1 MTLPL
6 DEWPYLPTLV
16 RLALALAIGLF
27 VGVERERRG
36 KDSGLRTFGF
46 AALLGGLGGLL
57 GEHYALLSLSLLGV
71 LVVFLNLHTL
81 WTDQS
86 TELTTSAALLVIGF
100 AGVLCGQ
107 GHTLTPAALAV
118 ITAALLA
125 WKEPLAGFSLGLS
138 EVELRSAILLG
149 ILAVVIYPAL
159 PPGTVDPW
167 GVVEPRSAWVTVI
180 LIAGIGFINYVLWKL
195 YGARGIELTGFLGG
209 LVNSSVAV
217 SALAQR
223 VRDTQGQMWMVAY
236 RGMVLAITA
245 MLLRN
250 AVLLVLLAPVALAAA
265 AAPLLLM
272 LVASLGLAFLHASS
286 RTTPLSAETP
296 VLHLTSPFA
305 LTSTLKFGALLL
317 LIQIASALAQ
327 RTLGQV
333 GVYGISLVGG
343 LFSSAS
349 AVAAAATL
357 AAQGTI
363 TPPMAGVC
371 TIIASLASV
380 VVNVPLALAAHARPL
395 MQRLVWAVGVL
406 LVVGA
411 LGVAV
416 QLAGGTVAQ
425 RLVHVWG
432 SL

>member
-6 DEWPYLPTLV
+6 AEWPYLPTLV

-36 KDSGLRTFGF
+36 KESGLRTFGF

-57 GEHYALLSLSLLGV
+57 GDAYALLSLSLLGV
-71 LVVFLNLHTL
+71 LIVFLNLHTL
-81 WTDQS
+81 WSNQG

-149 ILAVVIYPAL
+149 ILALVIYPAL
-159 PPGTVDPW
+159 PPGAVDPW
-167 GVVEPRSAWVTVI
+167 GVVEPREAWVTVI
-180 LIAGIGFINYVLWKL
+180 LIAGIGFVNYVLWKL
-195 YGARGIELTGFLGG
+195 YGSRGIELTGFLGG

-217 SALAQR
+217 RELAQR
-223 VRDTQGQMWMVAY
+223 VRDTQGQMLEGAY

-250 AVLLVLLAPVALAAA
+250 AVLMALLAPVALAAA
-265 AAPLLLM
+265 AVPLLLM
-272 LVASLGLAFLHASS
+272 LVASVGLAFLHPQSWTDASS
-286 RTTPLSAETP
+286 ADAP
-296 VLHLTSPFA
+296 VLRLASPFA
-305 LTSTLKFGALLL
+305 LTATLKFGVLLL
-317 LIQIASALAQ
+317 LIQVASALAQ
-327 RTLGQV
+327 HALGQI
-333 GVYGISLVGG
+333 GVYVISFFGG

-357 AAQGTI
+357 GAKGTI
-363 TPPMAGVC
+363 TPQMAGVC
-371 TIIASLASV
+371 TVIASLTSV
-380 VVNVPLALAAHARPL
+380 VVNVPLALVAHARPL
-395 MQRLVWAVGVL
+395 MQRLIWAMSLL

-411 LGVAV
+411 VGIVAQGAGGGVAH
-416 QLAGGTVAQ
+416 
-425 RLVHVWG
+425 RLVHAWG
-432 SL
+432 SR